1 MILAKIKTYEDF
13 LKDIRHQIHQNP
25 ELGFEEHQTS
35 QLIVDKLTQW
45 GYQVHSGLG
54 KTGVVATLS
63 LGDAKKTLALRADMD
78 ALPIQEQTGKVWA
91 SQKPNTMHA
100 CGHDGH
106 TTMLLGAA
114 RYLAETRNFN
124 GTVNLIFQPSEE
136 TMQGAPAMMKDG
148 LFERFPCDA
157 LFGLHNMPGY
167 PTGKLIFQEGS
178 FMASVD
184 ELHITIKG
192 SGGHGALPHKAI
204 DPILAASSIVVA
216 LQSIVS
222 RNIDPLKSAVITVGS
237 FQAGNVANIIPEAAL
252 IKLSIRSLDKDV
264 RAQLKERITALVTA
278 QAQSFGTQA
287 LFHYQSGAPAV
298 INHPEQTRFAYEAAK
313 AYFGDDQ
320 VIDGTP
326 PVMGSEDFA
335 YMMEVIP
342 NSAYFFLGNGL
353 AEDGCRSVHN
363 PGYDFNDDNL
373 VIGSSFLALLVE
385 KYLEK

>member
-1 MILAKIKTYEDF
+1 MIVSTIKTYEDF
-13 LKDIRHQIHQNP
+13 LKAIRHQIHQNP

-35 QLIVDKLTQW
+35 QLVADKLTQW
-45 GYQVHSGLG
+45 GYQVHTGLG
-54 KTGVVATLS
+54 KTGVLASLS
-63 LGDAKKTLALRADMD
+63 VGEAKKTLALRADMD

-91 SQKPNTMHA
+91 SQRPGIMHA

-106 TTMLLGAA
+106 TTMLLGTA

-136 TMQGAPAMMKDG
+136 TMQGAPAMIKDG

-167 PTGKLIFQEGS
+167 PTGKLIFQEGP

-184 ELHITIKG
+184 EIHITIKG

-204 DPILAASSIVVA
+204 DPILAASAIVVA

-222 RNIDPLKSAVITVGS
+222 RSIDPLKSAVITVGS
-237 FQAGNVANIIPEAAL
+237 FQAGNVANIIPAEAL
-252 IKLSIRSLDKDV
+252 IKLSIRSLDKTV
-264 RAQLKERITALVTA
+264 REQLKERITALVTL
-278 QAQSFGTQA
+278 QAQSFGAQA

-298 INHPEQTRFAYEAAK
+298 INNPKQTRFAYEVAK
-313 AYFGDDQ
+313 ACFGEHQ
-320 VIDGTP
+320 LINGAP
-326 PVMGSEDFA
+326 PLMGSEDFA

-342 NSAYFFLGNGL
+342 DSAYFFLGNGL
-353 AEDGCRSVHN
+353 AEDGCCSIHN

-373 VIGSSFLALLVE
+373 VIGSSFFALLTE
-385 KYLEK
+385 KYLKK